1 MKNMVEDQHAA
12 ERIENDIY
20 TFLDV
25 GVLIR
30 KVVINGK
37 TKRYID
43 QIGVYDRNS
52 NDEKKVLMIVKNGKI
67 VEGVEKD
74 IKAFW
79 RDTWRKI

>member
-1 MKNMVEDQHAA
+1 M
-12 ERIENDIY
+12 
-20 TFLDV
+20 
-25 GVLIR
+25 LIR

-52 NDEKKVLMIVKNGKI
+52 NDEKKSYDRKKWKI

-74 IKAFW
+74 IKAFGETLGEKFD
-79 RDTWRKI
+79 RENIKNPFALK